1 MTTQPPIRILIAD
14 DMEPHL
20 RRLERT
26 FAGHPDCVCI
36 ARASS
41 GHEAV
46 QQAALHRPDVI
57 LMDIEMES
65 QYAGIGAA
73 KEIHETYPGMKIIVL
88 TVHKDEN
95 FIFAAFQTGITD
107 YLLKNASDSEVL
119 EAVRA
124 AHANASPIRPM
135 IAEKIREEFAR
146 VKRAE
151 NSLLNIIQIISEL
164 TPSELQVL
172 RLLCE
177 GKKRKQIA
185 EERCVE
191 YDTIKKQINSILKK
205 FQMPD
210 AATVVQT
217 INDLRIFEVMKKL

>member
-1 MTTQPPIRILIAD
+1 MTQQPIRILIAD
-14 DMEPHL
+14 DMEAHL

-26 FAGHPDCVCI
+26 FAKHDDFACV

-41 GHEAV
+41 GHDAV
-46 QQAALHRPDVI
+46 IQAALHQPDVI

-65 QYAGIGAA
+65 QFAGIQAA
-73 KEIHETYPGMKIIVL
+73 KVINEKYPSMKIIVL

-107 YLLKNASDSEVL
+107 YLLKNAADVEIT
-119 EAVRA
+119 EAVRSA
-124 AHANASPIRPM
+124 FVNASPIRPM

-151 NSLLNIIQIISEL
+151 SSLLNIIQIISEL

-191 YDTIKKQINSILKK
+191 YETIKKQINSILKK

-210 AATVVQT
+210 SAMVIQT

>member
-1 MTTQPPIRILIAD
+1 MTQPRMRILIAD
-14 DMEPHL
+14 DMEAHI

-26 FAGHPDCVCI
+26 FSQHADFECV
-36 ARASS
+36 ARATS
-41 GHEAV
+41 GYETVSLAGSH
-46 QQAALHRPDVI
+46 QPDVI

-65 QYAGIGAA
+65 QYAGIHAA
-73 KEIHETYPGMKIIVL
+73 KLVHEKHPQIKIIVL

-107 YLLKNASDSEVL
+107 YLLKDASDSEVI

-124 AHANASPIRPM
+124 AFNNESPIRPM
-135 IAEKIREEFAR
+135 IAEKIREEFVR
-146 VKRAE
+146 VKKAE
-151 NSLLNIIQIISEL
+151 TSLLNIIQIISEL

-185 EERCVE
+185 DERCVE
-191 YDTIKKQINSILKK
+191 YETIKKQINSILKK

-210 AATVVQT
+210 AAAVVRT
-217 INDLRIFEVMKKL
+217 INDLRIFEVLKKL

>member
-1 MTTQPPIRILIAD
+1 MTQQTIRILIAD
-14 DMEPHL
+14 DMEAHL

-26 FAGHPDCVCI
+26 FARHDEFICV
-36 ARASS
+36 ARAFS
-41 GHEAV
+41 GHDALL
-46 QQAALHRPDVI
+46 QAGLHQPDVI

-65 QYAGIGAA
+65 QYAGIQAA
-73 KEIHETYPGMKIIVL
+73 KLINEKYPHMKIIVL

-107 YLLKNASDSEVL
+107 YLLKNAADIEVL
-119 EAVRA
+119 DAVRA
-124 AHANASPIRPM
+124 AYMNASPIRPM

-151 NSLLNIIQIISEL
+151 NSLINIIQIISDL

-177 GKKRKQIA
+177 GKKRRQIA

-191 YDTIKKQINSILKK
+191 YETIKKQINSILRK

-210 AATVVQT
+210 SAMVIQT
-217 INDLRIFEVMKKL
+217 INDLRIFEVIKKL

>member
-1 MTTQPPIRILIAD
+1 MTQLQMRILIAD
-14 DMEPHL
+14 DMEAHI

-26 FAGHPDCVCI
+26 FSGHEDFECI

-41 GHEAV
+41 GNEAV
-46 QQAALHRPDVI
+46 TLAAQHQPDVI

-65 QYAGIGAA
+65 QYAGIHAA
-73 KEIHETYPGMKIIVL
+73 KQIHEKHPHIKIIVL

-107 YLLKNASDSEVL
+107 YLLKNASDVEVI

-124 AHANASPIRPM
+124 AFKNESPIRPM
-135 IAEKIREEFAR
+135 IAEKIREEFVR
-146 VKRAE
+146 VKKAE
-151 NSLLNIIQIISEL
+151 ASLLNIIQIISEL

-191 YDTIKKQINSILKK
+191 YETIKKQINSILKK

-210 AATVVQT
+210 AAKVIQT
-217 INDLRIFEVMKKL
+217 INDLRIFEVMRKL